1 MKSWHY
7 NKKVSLFK
15 KVGIMKTVERRGHEN
30 VHEAVWERPKHIE
43 DLRVRMRLGA
53 KGRLVIPAA
62 MREVLGMSEGDM
74 LDLVVVDGEL
84 RIATMRERL
93 KRAQERVRKY
103 VPAGV
108 SLADELSAERREAAK
123 HE

>member
-1 MKSWHY
+1 
-7 NKKVSLFK
+7 LELQEP
-15 KVGIMKTVERRGHEN
+15 KVGRKWPRFVGKL
-30 VHEAVWERPKHIE
+30 W
-43 DLRVRMRLGA
+43 VRTRIGE

-62 MREVLGMSEGDM
+62 LREAMGLADGDVLDMR
-74 LDLVVVDGEL
+74 VVDGEL
-84 RIATMRERL
+84 PIATMRERL
-93 KRAQERVRKY
+93 RQAQERVRKY

>member
-1 MKSWHY
+1 MEVLELEEPKAATARP
-7 NKKVSLFK
+7 
-15 KVGIMKTVERRGHEN
+15 GEVEK
-30 VHEAVWERPKHIE
+30 P
-43 DLRVRMRLGA
+43 RVRMRIGG
-53 KGRLVIPAA
+53 KGRIVIPAA
-62 MREVLGMSEGDM
+62 MREALGIVEGDV
-74 LDLVVVDGEL
+74 LDLHVVDGEL

-93 KRAQERVRKY
+93 RRAQERVRKY

>member
-1 MKSWHY
+1 MDT
-7 NKKVSLFK
+7 L
-15 KVGIMKTVERRGHEN
+15 ERQRSD
-30 VHEAVWERPKHIE
+30 AAWERPKYSE
-43 DLRVRMRLGA
+43 DLRVRTRIGA

-62 MREVLGMSEGDM
+62 MREAMKMAEGDM

-93 KRAQERVRKY
+93 RRAQERVRRY

>member
-1 MKSWHY
+1 MG
-7 NKKVSLFK
+7 VLELQEPEQ
-15 KVGIMKTVERRGHEN
+15 TQ
-30 VHEAVWERPKHIE
+30 ERPREVEK
-43 DLRVRMRLGA
+43 LRVRMRIGA

-62 MREVLGMSEGDM
+62 MREAMGMTEADM
-74 LDLVVVDGEL
+74 LDLAVVDGEL

-93 KRAQERVRKY
+93 RRAQESVRKY

-108 SLADELSAERREAAK
+108 DLADELSAERREAAK

>member
-1 MKSWHY
+1 ME
-7 NKKVSLFK
+7 VLE
-15 KVGIMKTVERRGHEN
+15 VQEQEV
-30 VHEAVWERPKHIE
+30 VWERPKFVE
-43 DLRVRMRLGA
+43 DHRVRMRIGA

-62 MREVLGMSEGDM
+62 MREALGITDGDM

-84 RIATMRERL
+84 RIATMQERL
-93 KRAQERVRKY
+93 RRAQESVRRY
-103 VPAGV
+103 IPAGV

>member
-1 MKSWHY
+1 ME
-7 NKKVSLFK
+7 VLELQEQE
-15 KVGIMKTVERRGHEN
+15 V
-30 VHEAVWERPKHIE
+30 VWERPKFVE
-43 DLRVRMRLGA
+43 DHRVRMRIGA

-62 MREVLGMSEGDM
+62 MREALGISDGDM
-74 LDLVVVDGEL
+74 LDLVVMDGEL
-84 RIATMRERL
+84 RIATMQERL
-93 KRAQERVRKY
+93 RRAQEWVKKY

>member
-1 MKSWHY
+1 MGLAELKEQNAEEQNADW
-7 NKKVSLFK
+7 
-15 KVGIMKTVERRGHEN
+15 TP
-30 VHEAVWERPKHIE
+30 PKFVQ

-62 MREVLGMSEGDM
+62 MREALGMAEGDM
-74 LDLVVVDGEL
+74 LDLVMVDGEL

-93 KRAQERVRKY
+93 RRAQERVRHL
-103 VPAGV
+103 VPPGTLV
-108 SLADELSAERREAAK
+108 SDELSAERREAAK

>member
-1 MKSWHY
+1 MET
-7 NKKVSLFK
+7 LEQR
-15 KVGIMKTVERRGHEN
+15 KTEV
-30 VHEAVWERPKHIE
+30 VWERPKYAE
-43 DLRVRMRLGA
+43 DLRVRTRIGA

-62 MREVLGMSEGDM
+62 MREALGMAEGDM

-93 KRAQERVRKY
+93 WRIQERVRQ
-103 VPAGV
+103 VIPPGV